1 MRKGERVTE
10 PRRAPGLSKSGEKR
24 MGSFDIAIVV
34 LYLVVV
40 TAIGLFFARSIR
52 TEEDYIVAGR
62 RMGPLWLTISAFASW
77 TGLAGLFGTPEMVV
91 RYGISGTWWWFT
103 FPIGLLFMGMFLAR
117 TVRQRMHV
125 TTPDIVA
132 EEYPGSVRV
141 AASLVTSWNYLAWAA
156 AQVFGISMVFT
167 LFSGMDPRTG
177 AVVAFLVVII
187 YTMLGGFLAVV
198 ATDVLQAVI
207 FLVVIGIVAPLFVVF
222 GPGVPHVYEA
232 TRDIPGFYNL
242 FANVPPSTLFVW
254 FLLLPAGF
262 IDTIGFQR
270 VFSADSP
277 ETARRGLIN
286 GFVLMAVF
294 GVILTFLG
302 IAAKA
307 LLPADTNPVN
317 AMPDLMV
324 QLLPTGVIGI
334 LVAAFLA
341 VAMSTASTTLLITAT
356 TLQRDVISRLRPHA
370 GDRER
375 LWTSRVLLL
384 VLGLAALVVALSVP
398 GIVTILMLGFSV
410 YVPGLLLPVLSATLG
425 WRIPAWSMLATIV
438 IGAVSTAILVL
449 MGEPGGIPASLVGFV
464 LSALPFAAGL
474 FARPARQPA

>member
-1 MRKGERVTE
+1 
-10 PRRAPGLSKSGEKR
+10 
-24 MGSFDIAIVV
+24 MGNLDIAIVAV
-34 LYLVVV
+34 YLVAV
-40 TAIGLFFARSIR
+40 TGIGLYFARSIK

-91 RYGISGTWWWFT
+91 RYGIAGAWWWYT
-103 FPIGLLFMGMFLAR
+103 FPIGLLLMGIFLAKI
-117 TVRQRMHV
+117 VRQRMHV

-132 EEYPGSVRV
+132 QDYPASVRV

-167 LFSGMDPRTG
+167 LFSGMDPKTG
-177 AVVAFLVVII
+177 AIVAFLVVIV

-207 FLVVIGIVAPLFVVF
+207 FLIVIGVVAPLFVIF
-222 GPGVPHVYEA
+222 GPGVQHIYEA
-232 TRDIPGFYNL
+232 TKDIPGFYDL
-242 FANVPPSTLFVW
+242 FANVPPATLFVW

-270 VFSADSP
+270 VFSANSP
-277 ETARRGLIN
+277 DTARKGLIN
-286 GFVLMAVF
+286 GFVIMAVF

-302 IAAKA
+302 VAAKA
-307 LLPADTNPVN
+307 LLPADANPVN

-324 QLLPTGVIGI
+324 QLLPHGVIGI

-356 TLQRDVISRLRPHA
+356 TLQRDVISRLRPGA
-370 GDRER
+370 SDKER
-375 LWTSRVLLL
+375 LWTSRILLL

-410 YVPGLLLPVLSATLG
+410 YVPGLLLPVLSATFG
-425 WRIPAWSMLATIV
+425 WRIPSWSMLATIV
-438 IGAVSTAILVL
+438 VGAGSTAILVL
-449 MGEPGGIPASLVGFV
+449 MGEPGGIPASLIGFI
-464 LSALPFAAGL
+464 LSVVPFVAGL
-474 FARPARQPA
+474 LMRSERQPA

>member
-1 MRKGERVTE
+1 
-10 PRRAPGLSKSGEKR
+10 

-34 LYLVVV
+34 LYLAVV
-40 TAIGLFFARSIR
+40 TVIGLFYARTIK

-103 FPIGLLFMGMFLAR
+103 FPIGLLLMGIFIAKI
-117 TVRQRMHV
+117 VRQRMHV

-132 EEYPGSVRV
+132 SDYPNSVRV

-156 AQVFGISMVFT
+156 AQVFGISMIFT
-167 LFSGMDPRTG
+167 LFSGMDPTTG
-177 AVVAFLVVII
+177 AIVAYLVVIV

-207 FLVVIGIVAPLFVVF
+207 FLIVIGVVAPLIVVF
-222 GPGVPHVYEA
+222 GPGVSGVYEA
-232 TRDIPGFYNL
+232 TRSIPDFYNL
-242 FANVPPSTLFVW
+242 FGNVPPATLFVW

-270 VFSADSP
+270 VFAANSP
-277 ETARRGLIN
+277 DTARKGLIN

-317 AMPDLMV
+317 AMPDLMR
-324 QLLPTGVIGI
+324 QLLPSGLIGL

-341 VAMSTASTTLLITAT
+341 VAMSTASTTLLVTAT
-356 TLQRDVISRLRPHA
+356 TLQRDVISRFRPDA
-370 GDRER
+370 SDGER
-375 LWTSRVLLL
+375 LWTSRILLL
-384 VLGLAALVVALSVP
+384 LLGLIALAVALTVPSV
-398 GIVTILMLGFSV
+398 VTILMLGFSV
-410 YVPGLLLPVLSATLG
+410 YVPGLLLPVLSATFG
-425 WRIPAWSMLATIV
+425 WRIPVWSMLTTIIV
-438 IGAVSTAILVL
+438 GAGSTAVLVL
-449 MGEPGGIPASLVGFV
+449 AGEPGGVPASLVGFI
-464 LSALPFAAGL
+464 LSAIPFVAGL
-474 FARPARQPA
+474 ATRPKKHGTA